1 MRLRTRILL
10 VLELLL
16 GVLPLSFFYIYYFPV
31 GIFWTREVLEL
42 ATRGIGNLYTSGVAV
57 AFVVGGVG
65 LVSLWVA
72 IVGRLIG
79 RSLPARFLLIGL
91 LLAIALGIAVLIFLS
106 FNEAFWPEYY
116 MYGAPL
122 LVAVH
127 QAISHARSSRQRLLH
142 ATP

>member
-31 GIFWTREVLEL
+31 AIFWTRRVLEL
-42 ATRGIGNLYTSGVAV
+42 AAGGIGNLYTSGVAV
-57 AFVVGGVG
+57 AFILGGVG

-72 IVGRLIG
+72 ILGRLFG
-79 RSLPARFLLIGL
+79 RTLPTRALLTGL
-91 LLAIALGIAVLIFLS
+91 SLAIALGIAVLIFLPFS
-106 FNEAFWPEYY
+106 EAFWLDYY
-116 MYGAPL
+116 LCGAPL

-127 QAISHARSSRQRLLH
+127 QALAYARSSRQRPEH